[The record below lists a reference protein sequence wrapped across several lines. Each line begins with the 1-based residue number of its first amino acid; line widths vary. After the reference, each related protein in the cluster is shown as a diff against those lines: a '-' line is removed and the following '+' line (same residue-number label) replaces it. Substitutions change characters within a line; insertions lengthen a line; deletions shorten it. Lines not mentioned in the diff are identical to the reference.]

1 MTILPKGEIG
11 GAAEGV
17 DSVMLNTE
25 SKKSA
30 YFFDYKQKVPVQPEV
45 SPSFGMRRRASILPL
60 RFATSTLHTGVV

>member
-11 GAAEGV
+11 NAAEGV

-30 YFFDYKQKVPVQPEV
+30 YFFDYRQKVPVQPEV
-45 SPSFGMRRRASILPL
+45 SLSFGARRFHPSSVLWDSL
-60 RFATSTLHTGVV
+60 RYI